1 VVAEKDEGDKV
12 VPEGCSPK
20 HERWQRGGVI
30 TAEAS
35 HCAGIRAEW
44 RARERGGVVQWR
56 PGWCSPLMGSGVAPV
71 RRLPRGNGW
80 H

>member
-12 VPEGCSPK
+12 VPEGCSPE

-35 HCAGIRAEW
+35 HCAALEQKGELESGVEW
-44 RARERGGVVQWR
+44 CSGGRGGARLLW
-56 PGWCSPLMGSGVAPV
+56 GPV
-71 RRLPRGNGW
+71 
-80 H
+80 